1 MTIATTHTAPRN
13 AKCPMTWQLMSELV
27 DGTGVTFGSTTLAR
41 SLAG

>member
-13 AKCPMTWQLMSELV
+13 TKCPLTWQLMSGLV
-27 DGTGVTFGSTTLAR
+27 DGTGVAFGSKTLAW